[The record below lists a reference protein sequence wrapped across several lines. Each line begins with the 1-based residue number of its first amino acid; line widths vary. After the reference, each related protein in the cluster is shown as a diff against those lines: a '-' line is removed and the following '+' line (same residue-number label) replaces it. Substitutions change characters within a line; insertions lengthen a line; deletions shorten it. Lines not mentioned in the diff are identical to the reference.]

1 MFVRCKQQCLK
12 ESAKL
17 GLHPAPELL
26 SGLRHQSRW
35 LILKLRLAWRQRA
48 VLMPRLCQGSRLNV
62 QNKFRFN
69 IAREKLTFRS
79 HRGLRAWGL
88 ALILFLPSC
97 SMVPS
102 ISVVKDER
110 IEWLVREEAGQ
121 ILAVTGDATNTPRYR
136 FRLSEFP
143 RADILGMSIG
153 QRRIYISYTL
163 GRRALNSRRHLWLLR
178 QTLAHEIAH
187 EIARHAD
194 YRHIN
199 FNRSSNEPGMT
210 RRDVG
215 LPWYVIFQPYS
226 LEKELQADLDG
237 MKYWE
242 KLQWNCTIWVG
253 ILQNFERQ
261 NYSGDSNHPTRTRLE
276 QASRACHPE

>member
-1 MFVRCKQQCLK
+1 
-12 ESAKL
+12 
-17 GLHPAPELL
+17 
-26 SGLRHQSRW
+26 
-35 LILKLRLAWRQRA
+35 
-48 VLMPRLCQGSRLNV
+48 V
-62 QNKFRFN
+62 QNKFGLK
-69 IAREKLTFRS
+69 IAWEKLRFPYRS
-79 HRGLRAWGL
+79 GLLIWGL

-97 SMVPS
+97 SLLPN

-110 IEWLVREEAGQ
+110 VERLVTEEAGQ
-121 ILAVTGDATNTPRYR
+121 ILAVTEDATNTSRYR

-163 GRRALNSRRHLWLLR
+163 GSRALNSRRYLWLLR

-210 RRDVG
+210 SRDVG

-226 LEKELQADLDG
+226 LEKELQADFDG
-237 MKYWE
+237 MRYWE

-276 QASRACHPE
+276 QASRACHPD